1 MTEFLTAPGDPALL
15 SAALLFF
22 VGMAAG
28 AINVMAGSGSALTL
42 PALIFSGLDGSE
54 ANGTNRLA
62 ILIQNIAAGA
72 SFSRE
77 RAAGGFRESVKYS
90 LFTLP
95 GMVCGVLVAVSID
108 DLLFKKIAGG
118 VILLVAASMFLPSL
132 VSGEG
137 GGRFARRKWLLYPA
151 LVATGFYG
159 GFIQVGVG
167 LVIMGLM
174 FHLVGGGMAE
184 VNARKVFIVLIY
196 TAPAFVMFFFSGNVD
211 LLKGFNLAAGSA
223 IGGWWGAKLSVRKGA
238 AAVRWFLVVALLLSG
253 LKLFGV
259 L

>member
-1 MTEFLTAPGDPALL
+1 MFDTSPLL
-15 SAALLFF
+15 PAALLFF

-62 ILIQNIAAGA
+62 ILIQNLSAVA
-72 SFSRE
+72 SFSRD
-77 RAAGGFRESVKYS
+77 RAADGLRESVKYS

-95 GMVCGVLVAVSID
+95 GMACGVLVAVSID

-132 VSGEG
+132 SSGNG
-137 GGRFARRKWLLYPA
+137 GGRFARNKWLLYPA
-151 LVATGFYG
+151 LAATGFYG

-167 LVIMGLM
+167 LVIMGLV
-174 FHLVGGGMAE
+174 FHLVGGNIAA
-184 VNARKVFIVLIY
+184 VNVRKVFIVTIY
-196 TAPAFVMFFFSGNVD
+196 TAPALAMFFVSGNVD
-211 LLKGFNLAAGSA
+211 LLKGLNLAAGSA

-238 AAVRWFLVVALLLSG
+238 AAVKWFLVAALALSG